1 MVNYRTKSRIAFNIF
16 NYSFLTLLS
25 FTIILPFVNAF
36 ALSLSEPDSI
46 SQGVVGLV
54 PVGFNFK
61 SYIMIFRDKL
71 FLYSVGNTVFL
82 TVVNTCLVILVAI
95 SAASA
100 LASKHFRGVRL
111 AYFYILI
118 PMYFGGGLIPFY
130 LLMNDLH
137 LRNSM
142 LALILPVITNIFL
155 IVIFRNTI
163 MQLPGEMR
171 ESAEIDG
178 AGELTIMFR
187 VIMPLIMP
195 TVIAFVIFN
204 AVGYWNEWFN
214 CMIFIQDPK
223 KYTLQFKLR
232 EILTTNDLQNMILAK
247 GGASG
252 IAKSLKDMV
261 HPQNLR
267 MAALLVTILPIMVIY
282 PFLQKY
288 FIHGVIVGAVKG

>member
-1 MVNYRTKSRIAFNIF
+1 MVNYRTKSRVVFNIF
-16 NYSFLTLLS
+16 NYFFLLFLS
-25 FTIILPFVNAF
+25 ITIILPFVNAF
-36 ALSLSEPDSI
+36 ALSLSDPDAI
-46 SQGVVGLV
+46 SKGVVGLA

-61 SYIMIFRDKL
+61 SYIMIFRDRL
-71 FLYSVGNTVFL
+71 FLFSVRNTILL
-82 TVVNTCLVILVAI
+82 TVVNTCLVILVAL

-100 LASKHFRGVRL
+100 LASKHFRGVKI
-111 AYFYILI
+111 AYFYSLI
-118 PMYFGGGLIPFY
+118 PMYFGGGLIPSY
-130 LLMNDLH
+130 LWMNDLH

-142 LALILPVITNIFL
+142 LVMILPVITNVFL

-163 MQLPGEMR
+163 MQLPAEMR

-178 AGELTIMFR
+178 GGELIIMFR
-187 VIMPLIMP
+187 IVMPLIMP

-214 CMIFIQDPK
+214 CMIYIQDPYK
-223 KYTLQFKLR
+223 FTLQYKLR
-232 EILTTNDLQNMILAK
+232 EILTTNDLQNMIAAK

-267 MAALLVTILPIMVIY
+267 MAALLVTILPIMIIY

>member
-1 MVNYRTKSRIAFNIF
+1 MVNYKTKSRIAFNII
-16 NYSFLTLLS
+16 NYIFLTFLAVS
-25 FTIILPFVNAF
+25 IILPFVNAF
-36 ALSLSEPDSI
+36 ALSLSDPDAI
-46 SQGVVGLV
+46 SQGIVGLT

-61 SYIMIFRDKL
+61 SYSMIFMDRL
-71 FLYSVGNTVFL
+71 FLFTVRNTIFL
-82 TVVNTCLVILVAI
+82 TAVNTCLVILIAI

-100 LASKHFRGVRL
+100 LASKHFRGVKI

-118 PMYFGGGLIPFY
+118 PMYFGGGLIPTY
-130 LLMNDLH
+130 LLMNSLH
-137 LRNSM
+137 LRDNM
-142 LALILPVITNIFL
+142 LAMILPVITNIFL

-214 CMIFIQDPK
+214 CMIYIQDPK

-232 EILTTNDLQNMILAK
+232 EILTTNDLQNSILAR

-252 IAKSLKDMV
+252 IAKSIKDMV

-267 MAALLVTILPIMVIY
+267 MAALLVTILPIMLIY
-282 PFLQKY
+282 PFLQRY